1 MTMTDRLRMLARLGF
16 RSRAF
21 LRHVY
26 QKLAALT
33 IGRLFVSRGGLRLRA
48 VLAGALPAV
57 PAPPLRVAIVAHA
70 YYPDLIP
77 EILACRSALP
87 GVVPI
92 HLTMPPDRVEAARTI
107 LQGVEGVSIHAC
119 ENRGRD
125 IWPFLWLLGSGALD
139 GYEAVLKLHT
149 KRSPHLLDGEVRRR
163 LLFAML
169 CGERRATSRALA
181 AFLDPATGMVGWEAC
196 WRNAPPYWMANR
208 ERVGAVANR
217 MGANAGQ
224 PPLGF
229 FEGSMFWFRPAAF
242 AALRDLNL
250 SLEDFEAEAGQVDG
264 TLHHAIERC
273 FTVAAWMRGFT
284 IRDLKGRLL
293 EGR

>member
-1 MTMTDRLRMLARLGF
+1 MTAADRLRMLARLGF

-21 LRHVY
+21 IRHVY

-33 IGRLFVSRGGLRLRA
+33 IGRLFVSRWGLRVRA
-48 VLAGALPAV
+48 SLSRVLPPL

-77 EILACRSALP
+77 EILACRAVLP
-87 GVVPI
+87 GEVPV
-92 HLTMPPDRVEAARTI
+92 HLTMPPDRVELARAI
-107 LQGVEGVSIHAC
+107 LQGVKGVSIHVC

-125 IWPFLWLLGSGALD
+125 IWPFVWLLGTGALD
-139 GYEAVLKLHT
+139 DYDAVLKVHT

-169 CGERRATSRALA
+169 CGERRATARALA
-181 AFLDPATGMVGWEAC
+181 AFLDSRTGMVSWAAC
-196 WRNAPPYWMANR
+196 WRTAPPYWMANR
-208 ERVGAVANR
+208 DRVHDVARR
-217 MGANAGQ
+217 MGADAGQ
-224 PPLGF
+224 TPLGF

-242 AALRDLNL
+242 AALRELTL
-250 SLEDFEAEAGQVDG
+250 TAEDFEQEAGQVDG
-264 TLHHAIERC
+264 TLHHALERC
-273 FTVAAWMRGFT
+273 FTIAAWLRGFS

-293 EGR
+293 KAQ